1 MQLLTSV
8 VTSKFSCPTFRVFPG
23 KRHESSTS
31 QPAPLFTHL
40 ASSSWELIPPFCG
53 EKNLLLTF
61 LADFPSYSPFF
72 KKNSLFAHFLVATK
86 ILQNSISS
94 IPFLHKELQ
103 LTHPKFQF
111 RRRHLSRKSRF
122 AEATRVVHREAEII
136 SPQRDF
142 FWVLYARYLENSSM
156 NEWKKENLEPGLY
169 TPQKRKDIHRSV
181 FGIYV
186 FGLRLGPPSKI
197 LAANEWW
204 GVAPRLVVHLQ
215 RIHPRRL
222 T

>member
-53 EKNLLLTF
+53 EKNFLLTF
-61 LADFPSYSPFF
+61 LADFPSYSPFS
-72 KKNSLFAHFLVATK
+72 KKKTTPFLPTFLVASK
-86 ILQNSISS
+86 VLQNSIL
-94 IPFLHKELQ
+94 PFWHKELQ

-111 RRRHLSRKSRF
+111 RRRHLKPEKSRF
-122 AEATRVVHREAEII
+122 FAFCDPKSVHREAEII

-142 FWVLYARYLENSSM
+142 FWGGYARYLENSSM
-156 NEWKKENLEPGLY
+156 NGTNKKENLEPGFN
-169 TPQKRKDIHRSV
+169 PPKRKDVHRSYTPIRY
-181 FGIYV
+181 IYV
-186 FGLRLGPPSKI
+186 FWSSARPPSKI

-204 GVAPRLVVHLQ
+204 GV
-215 RIHPRRL
+215 HPD
-222 T
+222 